1 MSWFPASAEKCCSSG
16 KLELKLT
23 KILTIMRKIL
33 LSALLLVC
41 SIAVCSALTR
51 EGLTE
56 YKLDNGLTVM
66 LWEDHDAPDVTGY
79 IVVRAGAVDE
89 PAEYTGL
96 AHYLEHMLFKGTQRI
111 GALDWNAEKP
121 IYDSIIALYDQYSE
135 ATDPK
140 VREELATQINECS
153 MRQAKISSLED
164 FFVLLDLIGAEG
176 VNAYTSYDLT
186 AYHNSFPAAEM
197 YRWLTIFSDRL
208 IDPVFRTFQAELE
221 NVFEE
226 YNMYANDPS
235 SQVRKQ
241 LYADIFKGSPYE
253 RDVIGLPEH
262 LKNPRLSKLIE
273 FYETWYVPNNMALI
287 IVGDFD
293 TETTKPMIAET
304 FGRLEPKE
312 LPERPSYPEVS
323 FEGNPSKHYK
333 LGYNPQVAWIY
344 NGVKEGDEDQDVLDF
359 VCALLYNGEIG
370 LLDKINT
377 KGDVSQ
383 AYAYSDAR
391 RNSGRIIIAAVP
403 YYDANQQMFESDKAT
418 HAIVMKEI
426 EKIKRGEIDDALI
439 ANVKR
444 LYAQSEKVS
453 EESPSTKMN
462 ALVDAFTY
470 GKPIDDIFTQNEK
483 IQNLTKEEIAR
494 VAKKYF
500 DAPYMTISFDEDDKT
515 PKAKPLPKP
524 NIKPVEPSHEE
535 TPYAKAFKQLPK
547 AEMKQTFNDF
557 NDVQIIKIDENIT
570 LHYTPNTKNDVFSL
584 ALQYG
589 VGEHEMPLLPYATM
603 LMNDAGVMGEK
614 PLKGEDFKVQLA
626 ELGAYVSYGCDDSY
640 FTVST
645 SGEDGNMNK
654 IMNMITRQLLM
665 PYLEQKQLDAVK
677 GSEFFSR
684 LSRQKRT
691 AVQKSALL
699 QYALY
704 GQKSSYL
711 DEVKFID
718 VWNLDGVQVQRL
730 VASART
736 YALDVYYCGSLTPE
750 QLIAELP
757 LTEGMQAST
766 SPFVQDRVTY
776 DKPTVLFLPNS
787 NVQQADLYFY
797 INGRPYDIASD
808 VQSDAFNQYM
818 SGGFTGLI
826 MYEIREK
833 RSMAYTAYG
842 VDATPIL
849 PGKNCYFYG
858 YVGTQSDKVVDAIS
872 AYMDI
877 LNDMPIDS
885 TNMEALRASLRQAGQ
900 TAKPSMRRKSMVYEY
915 WQRLGYTDD
924 PARINAAAIDALTIE
939 DIQAF
944 YEQNIKGKPVT
955 IILMGDPKKIDL
967 KAIEKKM
974 GCKVTKLSPAKIF
987 NSVDE
992 LYDAVM

>member
-1 MSWFPASAEKCCSSG
+1 MS
-16 KLELKLT
+16 
-23 KILTIMRKIL
+23 
-33 LSALLLVC
+33 
-41 SIAVCSALTR
+41 SALTR

-56 YKLDNGLTVM
+56 YKLDNGLTVL

-79 IVVRAGAVDE
+79 IAVRAGAVDE

-96 AHYLEHMLFKGTQRI
+96 AHYLEHMLFKGTQKI
-111 GALDWNAEKP
+111 GALDWEKEKP

-140 VREELATQINECS
+140 VREQLATRINEAS
-153 MRQAKISSLED
+153 MRQAEISSLED

-176 VNAYTSYDLT
+176 VNAFTSYDLT

-235 SQVRKQ
+235 SQVQKQ
-241 LYADIFKGSPYE
+241 LLADIYKGSPYE

-287 IVGDFD
+287 IVGDFE
-293 TETTKPMIAET
+293 TEKTKPMIAET
-304 FGRLEPKE
+304 FGRLQPKA

-323 FEGNPSKHYK
+323 FAGNPSKHYN

-344 NGVKEGDEDQDVLDF
+344 QGVKEGDPDEEVLDF
-359 VCALLYNGEIG
+359 VCALLYNGQIG
-370 LLDKINT
+370 LLDKVNT
-377 KGDVSQ
+377 KGDVTAS
-383 AYAYSDAR
+383 YAYSDSR
-391 RNSGRIIIAAVP
+391 RNTGRIIVAAIP
-403 YYDANQQMFESDKAT
+403 YYDANQQQFESDKAT
-418 HAIVMKEI
+418 KAIVMKEL
-426 EKIKRGEIDDALI
+426 EKIKRGEIDDAMI

-444 LYAQSEKVS
+444 LYAQSYKVQ
-453 EESPSTKMN
+453 EENPESKINSLLYSFVYN
-462 ALVDAFTY
+462 
-470 GKPIDDIFTQNEK
+470 KPTEDIFTENER
-483 IQNLTKEEIAR
+483 IQKLTKEEIVR

-500 DAPYMTISFDEDDKT
+500 DAPYMTISFDEDTKT
-515 PKAKPLPKP
+515 PKPKTLPKP

-535 TPYAKAFKQLPK
+535 TQYAKAFKQLPN
-547 AEMKQTFNDF
+547 EQLKQTFNNF
-557 NDVQIIKIDENIT
+557 NDVKVSTIAENVT
-570 LHYTPNTKNDVFSL
+570 LHYTPNTKNDVFTL
-584 ALQYG
+584 NLRYG
-589 VGEHEMPLLPYATM
+589 VGAHEMPLLPYATS
-603 LMNDAGVMGEK
+603 LMEDAGIMGSPATEGK
-614 PLKGEDFKVQLA
+614 DFDQQIA
-626 ELGAYVSYGCDDSY
+626 ELGGAVSYDCNDSY
-640 FTVST
+640 FTISI
-645 SGEDGNMNK
+645 SGEDENLDK
-654 IMNMITRQLLM
+654 IMNLVNRQLLM
-665 PYLEQKQLDAVK
+665 PYLEQKQLDNLK
-677 GSEFFSR
+677 GGEFFNR

-704 GQKSSYL
+704 GKKSAYL

-718 VWNLDGVQVQRL
+718 IWNLDGIKVQQL

-736 YALDVYYCGSLTPE
+736 YALDVYYCGTLPE
-750 QLIAELP
+750 DKLVPELP
-757 LTEGMQAST
+757 LTEGMRPSN
-766 SPFVQDRVTY
+766 SPFVQDRQSY

-787 NVQQADLYFY
+787 NVQQADIYFY

-842 VDATPIL
+842 VDATPQL
-849 PGKNCYFYG
+849 PGKECYFYG
-858 YVGTQSDKVVDAIS
+858 YIGTQSDKVVDAIK

-877 LNDMPIDS
+877 ITDMPKDS
-885 TNMEALRASLRQAGQ
+885 TNLVALKAALKQAGQ
-900 TAKPSMRRKSMVYEY
+900 TAKPSMRGMASTFEY
-915 WQRLGYTDD
+915 WQRLGYKDD
-924 PARINAAAIDALTIE
+924 PAKVNAAAIDNLTFE
-939 DIQAF
+939 DIEKF
-944 YEQNIKGKPVT
+944 YEDNIKGKPVT
-955 IILMGDPKKIDL
+955 VILMGDPKKINL
-967 KAIEKKM
+967 KEIEAKM

-992 LYDAVM
+992 LYDAIM

>member
-1 MSWFPASAEKCCSSG
+1 
-16 KLELKLT
+16 
-23 KILTIMRKIL
+23 MRKIL
-33 LSALLLVC
+33 LSALLLIG

-56 YKLDNGLTVM
+56 YKLDNGLTVL
-66 LWEDHDAPDVTGY
+66 LWEDHNEPDVTGY
-79 IVVRAGAVDE
+79 IAVRAGAVDE

-96 AHYLEHMLFKGTQRI
+96 AHYLEHMLFKGTRKI
-111 GALDWNAEKP
+111 GALDWENEKP

-140 VREELATQINECS
+140 VRESLATQINEAS

-176 VNAYTSYDLT
+176 VNAFTSYDLT
-186 AYHNSFPAAEM
+186 AYMNSFPEAEM

-235 SQVRKQ
+235 SQVQKQ
-241 LYADIFKGSPYE
+241 LQEDIFKGSPYE

-293 TETTKPMIAET
+293 AEKAKPMIQET
-304 FGRLEPKE
+304 FSRLQPKE

-323 FEGNPSKHYK
+323 FAGNPSKHYN
-333 LGYNPQVAWIY
+333 LGYNPEVAWIY
-344 NGVKEGDEDQDVLDF
+344 QGVKEGDPDEEVLDF
-359 VCALLYNGEIG
+359 VCALLYNGQIG
-370 LLDKINT
+370 LLDKVNT
-377 KGDVSQ
+377 KGDLTAS
-383 AYAYSDAR
+383 YAYCDSR
-391 RNSGRIIIAAVP
+391 RNTGRIIIEAIP
-403 YYDANQQMFESDKAT
+403 YYDANQQMFESDKQT
-418 HAIVMKEI
+418 KDIVMKELD
-426 EKIKRGEIDDALI
+426 KIKRGEIDDAMI

-444 LYAQSEKVS
+444 LYAQSDKIQ
-453 EESPSTKMN
+453 EESAQAKINSLLYSFVYN
-462 ALVDAFTY
+462 
-470 GKPIDDIFTQNEK
+470 KPTDDIFAASER
-483 IQNLTKEEIAR
+483 IQNLTKEEIVR

-500 DAPYMTISFDEDDKT
+500 DAPYMTISFDEDTKT
-515 PKAKPLPKP
+515 PKPKTLPKP

-535 TPYAKAFKQLPK
+535 TPYAKIFKQLPK
-547 AEMKQTFNDF
+547 GQLKQTFNDF
-557 NDVQIIKIDENIT
+557 NDVQVSSIAENVT

-584 ALQYG
+584 TLRYG
-589 VGEHEMPLLPYATM
+589 VGEHEMPMLPYAAS
-603 LMNDAGVMGEK
+603 LMEDAGIMGSPATEGK
-614 PLKGEDFKVQLA
+614 DFDQQVA
-626 ELGAYVSYGCDDSY
+626 ELGGAVSYGCNDSY
-640 FTVST
+640 FTVSI
-645 SGEDGNMNK
+645 SGEDGNLDK
-654 IMNMITRQLLM
+654 IMNLVNRQLLM
-665 PYLEQKQLDAVK
+665 PYLEQKQLDNLK
-677 GSEFFSR
+677 GGEFFGR

-691 AVQKSALL
+691 AVQKNALL
-699 QYALY
+699 EYALY
-704 GQKSSYL
+704 GKKSSYL

-736 YALDVYYCGSLTPE
+736 YALDVFYCGTLPQE
-750 QLIAELP
+750 KLVAELP
-757 LTEGMQAST
+757 LTEGMKPSN

-776 DKPTVLFLPNS
+776 EKPTILFLPNS
-787 NVQQADLYFY
+787 TVQQADIYFY

-842 VDATPIL
+842 VDRTAQL
-849 PGKNCYFYG
+849 PGKECFFYG

-872 AYMDI
+872 TYMDI
-877 LNDMPIDS
+877 LTDMPKDS
-885 TNMEALRASLRQAGQ
+885 TNMEALRAALKQASQ
-900 TAKPSMRRKSMVYEY
+900 TAKPSMRSKAAAYEY
-915 WQRLGYTDD
+915 WKRIGYTDD
-924 PARINAAAIDALTIE
+924 PAKINAAAIENLSFNDIE
-939 DIQAF
+939 KF
-944 YEQNIKGKPVT
+944 YEENIKGKPIT
-955 IILMGDPKKIDL
+955 IVLMGDPKKIDL
-967 KAIEKKM
+967 KAIESKV
-974 GCKVTKLSPAKIF
+974 GCKVTKLSPAKLF